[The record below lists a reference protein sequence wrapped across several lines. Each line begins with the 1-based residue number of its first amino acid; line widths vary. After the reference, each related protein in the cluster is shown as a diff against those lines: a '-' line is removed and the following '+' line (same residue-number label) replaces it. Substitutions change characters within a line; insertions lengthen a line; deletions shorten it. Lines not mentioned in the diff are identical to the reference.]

1 MKNVT
6 ISMDEATAAWA
17 RVEAAKAGKSL
28 SRFVGDILEER
39 RSVPGARQALA
50 NFEAFMDGPG
60 FDGLREAWHGREE
73 LYAEQEERIVSRHQ
87 PAGLRAGQ
95 YGSGK
100 A

>member
-6 ISMDEATAAWA
+6 ISMDESTAQWA

-28 SRFVGDILEER
+28 SRFVGDVLAER
-39 RSVPGARQALA
+39 RAIPGAQQALA

-60 FDGLREAWHGREE
+60 LDGLKEAWHGREE
-73 LYAEQEERIVSRHQ
+73 LYAEHEKRIVSRHE
-87 PAGLRAGQ
+87 PARLRSGQ